1 MLVKLIHFPFA
12 FVGMRE
18 VDEEAEF
25 WDNEPYTDWQG
36 RRMSGF
42 VPFVEGM
49 GMAWTCCGQDG
60 RTDGCEHG
68 EHEPLDSGSASKR
81 LRW

>member
-1 MLVKLIHFPFA
+1 MLFKLIGLFFDA
-12 FVGMRE
+12 GMRE

-42 VPFVEGM
+42 VPVVEGM
-49 GMAWTCCGQDG
+49 GMVWTCCGQDG

-68 EHEPLDSGSASKR
+68 EHESLESGSASRKR